1 MARFQVRKRN
11 GMWEVVV
18 LRPGARAWQVMEQF
32 FSWGPAMILATGQA
46 PYDDG
51 LADRCYRQL
60 KLVWL

>member
-1 MARFQVRKRN
+1 
-11 GMWEVVV
+11 MWEVVV